1 MGEPLVCCICLTKD
15 RPGYL
20 KQAVE
25 CFKSQTYAEKH
36 LVILDTGNPFV
47 RMDDIFAG
55 LTTCRDHSIAGHSI
69 GWLRNHCLEKCQWPI
84 VPDRATIIAH
94 WDDDDWSAPERL
106 SDQVRH
112 FRNNFEG
119 ISDYSGPRCMITG
132 YHDLL
137 FYDVEQDRVLFY
149 ESKMTGYAVGTS
161 LMYRREVWERTPF
174 PDQSVGED
182 AAWQHAVRR
191 EQGHA
196 VVSTSSLVDGKP
208 LMVARQHA
216 GCASQ
221 KSEQPRSTIMWGQNY
236 STASPEL
243 ESAVR
248 LVVDTNLKVAHTS

>member
-1 MGEPLVCCICLTKD
+1 MDQPLVCCILPYHTS
-15 RPGYL
+15 RFVE
-20 KQAVE
+20 QALR
-25 CFKSQTYAEKH
+25 CFQSQTYPNRE
-36 LVILDTGNPFV
+36 LFSEDTS
-47 RMDDIFAG
+47 RS
-55 LTTCRDHSIAGHSI
+55 TSTI
-69 GWLRNHCLEKCQWPI
+69 GVLRNNLVSNTPRNCL
-84 VPDRATIIAH
+84 IAH
-94 WDDDDWSAPERL
+94 WDSDDWSSPERL
-106 SDQVRH
+106 EDQVRH

>member
-1 MGEPLVCCICLTKD
+1 MRLATSTETMDEPLVCCICITRD
-15 RPGYL
+15 RPEYL

-25 CFKSQTYAEKH
+25 CFHSQTYQRKH
-36 LVILDTGNPFV
+36 MVVLNNGRHVPYREFSGPITVID
-47 RMDDIFAG
+47 RQSA
-55 LTTCRDHSIAGHSI
+55 SI
-69 GWLRNHCLEKCQWPI
+69 GALRNEAIFGSSQHA
-84 VPDRATIIAH
+84 DRVDLIAH
-94 WDDDDWSAPERL
+94 WDDDDWSSPDRL
-106 SDQVRH
+106 EDQVRH

-119 ISDYSGPRCMITG
+119 VSDYSGPKCQITG

-149 ESKMTGYAVGTS
+149 QSNMTGYAVGTS

-236 STASPEL
+236 TAATPEL
-243 ESAVR
+243 EAAVR
-248 LVVDTNLKVAHTS
+248 DCIALSIVAQ